1 MADRPLNEKGNVK
14 NRVRLAAQLW
24 LGALPE
30 RRCEDYRA
38 GSDRTA
44 WGCGYPLAR
53 IPVRF
58 PSRSI
63 KPLDPF
69 AALDRLDAVA
79 GGLVSYGP
87 NLIDS
92 YRILGQYT
100 ARVLKGEKPN
110 EMPVWQTVDFE
121 LVIKLK
127 TGKTLGIE
135 MPAGLLAGADEVI
148 E

>member
-1 MADRPLNEKGNVK
+1 MKKETSRIVFGAPRNFSWARCPSVDAKITG
-14 NRVRLAAQLW
+14 
-24 LGALPE
+24 LGA
-30 RRCEDYRA
+30 
-38 GSDRTA
+38 DRTA

-53 IPVRF
+53 SWRGASGPPSLPVRF

-100 ARVLKGEKPN
+100 ARLLKGEKPN
-110 EMPVWQTVDFE
+110 
-121 LVIKLK
+121 
-127 TGKTLGIE
+127 
-135 MPAGLLAGADEVI
+135 
-148 E
+148 